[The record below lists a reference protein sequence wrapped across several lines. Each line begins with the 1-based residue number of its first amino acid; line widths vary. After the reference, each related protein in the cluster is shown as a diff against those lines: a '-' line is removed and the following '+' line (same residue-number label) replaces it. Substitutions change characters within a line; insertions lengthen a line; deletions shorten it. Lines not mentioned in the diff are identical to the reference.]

1 MRVTECSAIQADAKE
16 VGYVLVGAK
25 RPGRRGPILKMRSH
39 CFRQYGLVFALVL
52 MCLLPNSMRAFT
64 LVGPRYSTGAIVQSI
79 SPRTYIMSDQ
89 LIKLPP
95 DVFGSTTEASVSSIF
110 GLEPSAL
117 VGSVTIV
124 RKTFLGAND
133 FTPEIDPPSQY
144 IFIQN

>member
-25 RPGRRGPILKMRSH
+25 CPGRRGPILKMRSH
-39 CFRQYGLVFALVL
+39 CFRQSGLVFALVL

-117 VGSVTIV
+117 VGGVTIV
-124 RKTFLGAND
+124 RKTFLEAND

>member
-1 MRVTECSAIQADAKE
+1 MRVTGCSAIQVDAKE

-52 MCLLPNSMRAFT
+52 SCLLPDSMRAFT
-64 LVGPRYSTGAIVQSI
+64 VGSRYSTGAIVQSI

-95 DVFGSTTEASVSSIF
+95 DVFGSTAEASVSSIF

-124 RKTFLGAND
+124 RKTFLEAND
-133 FTPEIDPPSQY
+133 FTPEIGPPSQY

>member
-1 MRVTECSAIQADAKE
+1 MRVTGCSAIQVDAKE

-25 RPGRRGPILKMRSH
+25 GPGRRGPIMKMRSH
-39 CFRQYGLVFALVL
+39 CIRQYGLVFVLVL
-52 MCLLPNSMRAFT
+52 LCLPLNLMRAFT
-64 LVGPRYSTGAIVQSI
+64 LIDPQDATGEAVQSI
-79 SPRTYIMSDQ
+79 TLRRHMMNGQ
-89 LIKLPP
+89 LFRPSP
-95 DVFGSTTEASVSSIF
+95 DVFGNSAEVSVSSIL

-133 FTPEIDPPSQY
+133 FTPEIDPLSQY